1 MSMRMTG
8 LISGM
13 DTESMVNELVKAS
26 STKVDKVKQNK
37 QKLEWKKE
45 IWQSLNTKLYDF
57 YKTQLSAFKTNGSYK
72 TKKATASDATK
83 VSVEVGS
90 NATNGIHTVSVLQ
103 VASSAYL
110 TGDNIKA
117 AGKNYTTYES
127 VTGSTKFADMTDAQG
142 NSLGLAGQSITISSG
157 NDTVAPLTFEL
168 GGTGD
173 NGVANLDELNK
184 KLKETS
190 GYEKLSASYVDGQIV
205 FTNASASKDADGNE
219 IGEIYNIESSALGLS
234 GEVGYKSDKDAGLTN
249 TLSGISDMKYKK
261 DFTSSDITG
270 STKLAD
276 MGIKVGTTFSI
287 KGKDFVVDDKTT
299 IDDFVAGLS
308 KMGVNASFDSKQG
321 RFYINAT
328 GTGAENDFNLT
339 STDTDALD
347 ILGLGSGA
355 TKVDAKDAII
365 EYNKVKY
372 TSSQNRFDING
383 LSITAKAVTTEAV
396 NVDVSADTESAYN
409 TVKEFVKAYNAL
421 VDEMTNLYNEKSSG
435 YDPLTDEEKSK
446 LSETQIEQWEKK
458 AKEGLLRRDSTIND
472 LLSNMRNMLNQGVE
486 VTQADGSV
494 KRMSLASLG
503 IVTGDY
509 TENGKLH
516 ILGDPDDAAYAGQEN
531 KLKKALSDDPD
542 IVAKV
547 LAGTAD
553 NEGVGTKLYS
563 YMTKAMKR
571 VEGSS
576 SSLTFYNDVTMDEEL
591 KDYDEDIDKWKEK
604 LQKLE
609 DKYYDQFAAMEKA
622 MAALQQQQNYIA
634 SLMGTA

>member
-1 MSMRMTG
+1 MSMRLTG

-13 DTESMVNELVKAS
+13 DTESMVKELVAAS
-26 STKVDKVKQNK
+26 STKVDKVKQDK

-45 IWQSLNTKLYDF
+45 AWQGLNTKLYDF

-72 TKKATASDATK
+72 TKKATPSDTTK
-83 VSVEVGS
+83 VSVEAKSG
-90 NATNGIHTVSVLQ
+90 ATNGTHKVSVLQ

-110 TGDNIKA
+110 TGDNIKN
-117 AGKNYTTYES
+117 AGKSYTSYEGA
-127 VTGSTKFADMTDAQG
+127 TGSTKFADMTDAQG

-157 NDTVAPLTFEL
+157 NGTVAPLTFEL

-173 NGVANLDELNK
+173 DGVANLDELNK

-219 IGEIYNIESSALGLS
+219 IGEIYNIESSALGLT
-234 GEVGYKSDKDAGLTN
+234 GEVGYKSDADAGLTN
-249 TLSGISDMKYKK
+249 TLSGMSDMRYKR
-261 DFTSSDITG
+261 DFSSSDITG
-270 STKLAD
+270 STKLSAI
-276 MGIKVGTTFSI
+276 GINVGTSFSI
-287 KGKDFVVDDKTT
+287 KGKEFVVDDKTT
-299 IDDFVAGLS
+299 IDDLATGLS
-308 KMGVNASFDSKQG
+308 KMGVNASFDAKQG

-328 GTGAENDFNLT
+328 GTGADNDFELT

-347 ILGLGSGA
+347 ILGLGTKA

-365 EYNKVKY
+365 EYNGVKY
-372 TSSQNRFDING
+372 TSSENKFDING
-383 LSITAKAVTTEAV
+383 LTITAKAVTTEAV
-396 NVDVSADTESAYN
+396 NVDVTSDTESAYN
-409 TVKEFVKAYNAL
+409 TVKEFVKSYNAL
-421 VDEMTNLYNEKSSG
+421 VDEMTTLYYEKDSG
-435 YDPLTDEEKSK
+435 YDPLTDEERSK
-446 LSETQIEQWEKK
+446 LSDTQIEQWEKK
-458 AKEGLLRRDSTIND
+458 AKEGLMRRDSTIGD
-472 LLSNMRNMLNQGVE
+472 LLSNMRTILNQGVE

-516 ILGDPDDAAYAGQEN
+516 ILGDPDDAAYSSQEN

-547 LAGTAD
+547 LAGNTES
-553 NEGVGTKLYS
+553 EGVGTKLYS

-576 SSLTFYNDVTMDEEL
+576 SSLTFYNDLTMEDEL
-591 KDYDEDIDKWKEK
+591 KDYDDDIDKWQEK

-622 MAALQQQQNYIA
+622 MAALQQQQSYIA

>member
-45 IWQSLNTKLYDF
+45 AWKSLNTKLYDF

-72 TKKATASDATK
+72 TKKATPSDATK
-83 VSVEVGS
+83 VSVDAGA
-90 NATNGIHTVSVLQ
+90 NATNGTHTVSVLQ

-117 AGKNYTTYES
+117 AGKSYTTYEGA
-127 VTGSTKFADMTDAQG
+127 TGSTKFADMTDAQG

-157 NDTVAPLTFEL
+157 NGTIAPLTFEL

-249 TLSGISDMKYKK
+249 TLSGISDMKYKRE
-261 DFTSSDITG
+261 FTSSDISG

-276 MGIKVGTTFSI
+276 IGIKVGTTFSI

-299 IDDFVAGLS
+299 IDDFTAGLS

-328 GTGAENDFNLT
+328 GTGAENDFNIT
-339 STDTDALD
+339 STDADALEA
-347 ILGLGSGA
+347 LGLGTKA

-365 EYNKVKY
+365 EYNGVEY
-372 TSSQNRFDING
+372 TSSQNKFDING

-409 TVKEFVKAYNAL
+409 TVKEFVKSYNAL
-421 VDEMTNLYNEKSSG
+421 VDEMTKLYYEKDSG
-435 YDPLTDEEKSK
+435 YDPLTDEERSK

-458 AKEGLLRRDSTIND
+458 AKEGLLRRDSTIES

-516 ILGDPDDAAYAGQEN
+516 IMGDPDDAAYATQEN

-542 IVAKV
+542 MVAKV
-547 LAGTAD
+547 LAGSSG